1 MARAQK
7 TWFITGASRGLGFSF
22 AREALEAGDRVVAT
36 ARKVESLASLAAHGA
51 ERLLALPLD
60 VLDRGEIE
68 ASAKAALDA
77 FGHIDVLVNNA
88 GYGLD
93 GALEENS
100 EAEVRHQMEVNFF
113 GVIWLM
119 QAILP
124 SMRARKSGH
133 IVQISSVAG
142 VGGFP
147 SLGMYCASKW
157 ALEGLSEGM
166 AGELAP
172 FGVKMTIIQPGAFRT
187 DWAGDDSM
195 IRSARMDAYEF
206 LTPQRERMR
215 TMSGQAGD
223 PDRAA
228 KALLEICDMAEPPLR
243 VVFGRDANAN
253 AIGIT
258 EARLANWKTW
268 QAFGAATDFPETAP
282 KPAMA

>member
-1 MARAQK
+1 MPRAQK
-7 TWFITGASRGLGFSF
+7 TWMITGASRGLGYSF
-22 AREALEAGDRVVAT
+22 AKAALEAGDEVIAT
-36 ARKVESLASLAAHGA
+36 ARNVASLSSLAQYSKD
-51 ERLLALPLD
+51 RLVVLPLD
-60 VLDRGEIE
+60 VT
-68 ASAKAALDA
+68 AKDTIVPTAEAALAA
-77 FGHIDVLVNNA
+77 FGKIDILVNNA

-93 GALEENS
+93 GALEENT

-119 QAILP
+119 QAIIP

-147 SLGMYCASKW
+147 SLGLYCASKW

-166 AGELAP
+166 AAELAP

-195 IRSARMDAYEF
+195 IRSARMEPYEF
-206 LTPQRERMR
+206 LTPQRERLR
-215 TMSGQAGD
+215 TLTGTQPGD
-223 PDRAA
+223 PERAA
-228 KALLEICDMAEPPLR
+228 KALIEICDMPEPPLR
-243 VVFGRDANAN
+243 VVFGKDANAN

-258 EARLANWKTW
+258 EARLANWKAW
-268 QAFGAATDFPETAP
+268 NEVSAKVDFPELEKA
-282 KPAMA
+282 

>member
-1 MARAQK
+1 MPRAQK
-7 TWFITGASRGLGFSF
+7 TWLITGASRGLGYSF
-22 AREALEAGDRVVAT
+22 AKAALEAGDEVIAT
-36 ARKVESLASLAAHGA
+36 ARNVASLSSLAQFGKD
-51 ERLLALPLD
+51 RLVVLPLD
-60 VLDRGEIE
+60 VT
-68 ASAKAALDA
+68 AKETIVPTAEAALAA
-77 FGHIDVLVNNA
+77 FGKIDVLVNNA

-93 GALEENS
+93 GALEENT

-124 SMRARKSGH
+124 SMRERKSGH

-187 DWAGDDSM
+187 DWAGDQSM
-195 IRSARMDAYEF
+195 IRSERMEPYEF

-223 PDRAA
+223 PERAA
-228 KALLEICDMAEPPLR
+228 QALLQICDMEEPPLR
-243 VVFGRDANAN
+243 IVFGDAATKN
-253 AIGIT
+253 AIAIT

-268 QAFGAATDFPETAP
+268 QAMGSATDFPELETA
-282 KPAMA
+282 